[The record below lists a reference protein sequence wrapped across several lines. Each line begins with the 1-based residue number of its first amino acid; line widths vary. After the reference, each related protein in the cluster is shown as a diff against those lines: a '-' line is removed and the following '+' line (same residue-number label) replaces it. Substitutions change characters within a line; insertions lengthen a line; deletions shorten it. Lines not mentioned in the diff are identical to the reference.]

1 MHGAC
6 IVVAWPYCPYLFH
19 SIPKTQHAPPRGE
32 APKGSHGKFPIKV
45 VGVMCP
51 FFFAFYRLRFS
62 LVETQKS
69 AKGRKSHLWE
79 NRPCSWYIFLS
90 GEVLQGNFLGDS
102 KLPHRGIGRW
112 QVSKHNFLATG
123 CWFLGFYT
131 LYQFWHVYPIVRWCY
146 TRRFLAQ
153 HSVAMLEQCWNYSKQ
168 FCNNDATLCCTK
180 IMSCNT
186 ILTGS

>member
-45 VGVMCP
+45 VEVMCA
-51 FFFAFYRLRFS
+51 FFFAFCRLRFS

-112 QVSKHNFLATG
+112 QVSKHYFLAIG
-123 CWFLGFYT
+123 YWFWGFYT
-131 LYQFWHVYPIVRWCY
+131 LWNHLSLYQFWHVYPIVRWCY
-146 TRRFLAQ
+146 TGRFATTIFSATQ
-153 HSVAMLEQCWNYSKQ
+153 RCNVETML
-168 FCNNDATLCCTK
+168 
-180 IMSCNT
+180 
-186 ILTGS
+186 